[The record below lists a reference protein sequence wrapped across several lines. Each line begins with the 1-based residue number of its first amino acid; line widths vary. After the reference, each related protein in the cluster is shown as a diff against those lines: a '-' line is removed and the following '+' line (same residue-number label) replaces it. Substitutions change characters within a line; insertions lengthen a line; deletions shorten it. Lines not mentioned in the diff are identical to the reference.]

1 MQIGFGL
8 AAAPVAKAEGEL
20 TLESKVRAFI
30 VEAVLQA
37 KGGLT
42 LVECGNLL
50 FSLLGLAMSAA
61 DEWRNVPGAQRK
73 TWVLDAVGRLYDAL
87 LPYMPL
93 PMRLPLVS
101 DVIRQVV
108 MALVS
113 GAVEAILPTVRAA
126 R

>member
-1 MQIGFGL
+1 MLIGSGL
-8 AAAPVAKAEGEL
+8 SAAPVAKAESEL
-20 TLESKVRAFI
+20 TLAGKVAAFI
-30 VEAVLQA
+30 AEAVLQA

-42 LVECGNLL
+42 LAECGQLL
-50 FSLLGLAMSAA
+50 FSLLALAISAA
-61 DEWRNVPGAQRK
+61 DEWRNVPGTQRK
-73 TWVLDAVGRLYDAL
+73 AWVLDAVGRLYDAL
-87 LPYMPL
+87 VPYLPL

-108 MALVS
+108 MALAS

>member
-1 MQIGFGL
+1 MNIGTGL
-8 AAAPVAKAEGEL
+8 AATPVAKAEGEL
-20 TLESKVRAFI
+20 TLASKVRAFI
-30 VEAVLQA
+30 AEAVLQA

-42 LVECGNLL
+42 LVECGQLL
-50 FSLLGLAMSAA
+50 FALLGIAMAAA
-61 DEWRNVPGAQRK
+61 DEWRNVPGTQRK